1 MDSEETQ
8 MIWVG
13 VVTALQLL
21 RRETLLPHTTPTF
34 AHILV
39 GMIKTCEILR
49 IKAGCTYSRK
59 YPGHLRAGRERLLEI
74 CGGLELCIYSLAT

>member
-1 MDSEETQ
+1 

-13 VVTALQLL
+13 AVTALQLL

-34 AHILV
+34 AHTLV

-59 YPGHLRAGRERLLEI
+59 YPGRLKVGRERLLEI
-74 CGGLELCIYSLAT
+74 RGGLELRAYSLAT

>member
-1 MDSEETQ
+1 

-13 VVTALQLL
+13 AVTALQLL
-21 RRETLLPHTTPTF
+21 HRETFLPHTTPTF

-59 YPGHLRAGRERLLEI
+59 YPGRLKVGRERLLEI
-74 CGGLELCIYSLAT
+74 CGGLELRAYSLAT

>member
-1 MDSEETQ
+1 

-21 RRETLLPHTTPTF
+21 RRETLLPHPTPTF

-39 GMIKTCEILR
+39 GMIKTCEILH

-59 YPGHLRAGRERLLEI
+59 YPGRLRARRERLLEI

>member
-1 MDSEETQ
+1 

-13 VVTALQLL
+13 AVTALQLL

-39 GMIKTCEILR
+39 GMIKTCEMLL

-59 YPGHLRAGRERLLEI
+59 YPGRLKVGRERLLEI
-74 CGGLELCIYSLAT
+74 CGGLELRAYSLAT